1 MLNKIYKCIYKYHCK
16 QYTNFMD
23 NLTSFSSTFTESSTF
38 SNQTVNNILIQSS
51 CFKYCVC
58 ISSILGTVFLD
69 LSVALLVFNHK
80 KAENQLKKLFLM
92 LIEQNIVRCRFT
104 FVFLL
109 DLYQC
114 FAMLVPLDT

>member
-1 MLNKIYKCIYKYHCK
+1 MLNEIYKCIYKYYCK

-23 NLTSFSSTFTESSTF
+23 NLKSFSSTFTEGSKF

-58 ISSILGTVFLD
+58 ISSILGTSFLY

-80 KAENQLKKLFLM
+80 KAENQLKKIFLM

-104 FVFLL
+104 FLFLL